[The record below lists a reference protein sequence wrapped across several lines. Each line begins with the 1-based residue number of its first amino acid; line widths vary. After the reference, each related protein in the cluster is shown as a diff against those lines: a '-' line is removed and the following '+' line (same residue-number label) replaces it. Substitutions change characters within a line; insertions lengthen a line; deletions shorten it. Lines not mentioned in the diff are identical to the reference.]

1 MKEIINV
8 THRGGGAHPYT
19 WTVMRGSGKQ
29 GKSVTELT
37 LILVR
42 VKMRTKMGQV
52 VMSTVMKM

>member
-8 THRGGGAHPYT
+8 TI
-19 WTVMRGSGKQ
+19 
-29 GKSVTELT
+29 LT

-52 VMSTVMKM
+52 VLSTAMKM